1 MASILTR
8 GALAAVAL
16 LAGAWLVLGV
26 RALDLQADARSVF
39 SRVQSGTVAADE
51 VRHAQSLFRRA
62 RRWNA
67 DKTVRLDE
75 ASLLAVTGRR
85 HEGISL
91 AERLVEE
98 EPDNLDG
105 WIVVYLGSRRL
116 GDSQRAAQALR
127 RVRALNPLAG
137 EVLRPRPTQ

>member
-8 GALAAVAL
+8 GALAAIAL

-26 RALDLQADARSVF
+26 RTLDLQADGRSVL
-39 SRVQSGTVAADE
+39 SRVPSGTVATDE

-62 RRWNA
+62 RRLNA
-67 DKTVRLDE
+67 DKTVLLDE
-75 ASLLAVTGRR
+75 AFLLAATGRR
-85 HEGISL
+85 QEGISV

-105 WIVVYLGSRRL
+105 WMVVYLVSREL
-116 GDSQRAAQALR
+116 GDSRRAGQALR

-137 EVLRPRPTQ
+137 EAVGPRPAQ